1 MTRLVDTNVLVRHFS
16 GSPPNQA
23 AEATALLASAAP
35 GELRLTHVHVAEM
48 VWVLQSSIYRAD
60 RATIAAVLEAVVAF
74 PAIEVADGS
83 LIQDAIGLFSQR
95 GMDWADAYLVATAR
109 AAGVTEVVS
118 FDRFDAKLAGLG
130 VRRVAPGQP
139 RPPAAA
145 Q

>member
-1 MTRLVDTNVLVRHFS
+1 MTRLVDTNVLVRHLS

-23 AEATALLASAAP
+23 AAATACLAAAGP
-35 GELRLTHVHVAEM
+35 GELLLTDVHLAEL

-60 RATIAAVLEAVVAF
+60 RATIAAALEAVLAF
-74 PAIEVADGS
+74 PAIAVADES

-109 AAGVTEVVS
+109 AAGLTEVAS
-118 FDRFDAKLAGLG
+118 FDRFDSKLAGLG
-130 VRRVAPGQP
+130 VRRIAP
-139 RPPAAA
+139 RSPAAA